1 MTDPDSRPPFRADH
15 VGSLLRSKKLIDAHQ
30 AQIAGK
36 RPAAD
41 LSAIEDEEIRN
52 AVAIQERVGIRAITD
67 GELRR
72 NNWRDR
78 FFERVEGFSQ
88 ERIPSSFI
96 FTEYSGEQRRGMP
109 VPTVVGKLRRRQSMT
124 ADDFAFLKPL
134 TRQTA
139 KATLPSPSVN
149 HFFSGDKSLAGSPY
163 RDRHAFFADVV
174 AIYRQEIADLAAAGC
189 RYLQIDEIPIAVLC
203 DPRDKEIVRTRG
215 EDPEELITDYCQ
227 AINDAIAEKPAD
239 MTICVHLCRG
249 NAGHGQ
255 ARGGYDP
262 VAQRLF
268 QELRVD
274 GYFLEYDTERSGSFE
289 ALRVVPKGKKV
300 VLGIISTKLR
310 ELEDA
315 DYVRRRIDDAARCI
329 DLTQLCLSPQC
340 GFASSFQTDRFTFDD
355 QERKLAHLVRIAQD
369 VWGDV

>member
-1 MTDPDSRPPFRADH
+1 MRSRVLFTSRSIRLRRLMPWLTRLGALLCTLRALPGFRQQRAN
-15 VGSLLRSKKLIDAHQ
+15 
-30 AQIAGK
+30 
-36 RPAAD
+36 PA
-41 LSAIEDEEIRN
+41 
-52 AVAIQERVGIRAITD
+52 
-67 GELRR
+67 RR

-189 RYLQIDEIPIAVLC
+189 AICRSARFRSPCCAIRATRRSSGRVA
-203 DPRDKEIVRTRG
+203 RT
-215 EDPEELITDYCQ
+215 
-227 AINDAIAEKPAD
+227 
-239 MTICVHLCRG
+239 
-249 NAGHGQ
+249 
-255 ARGGYDP
+255 
-262 VAQRLF
+262 
-268 QELRVD
+268 LR
-274 GYFLEYDTERSGSFE
+274 S
-289 ALRVVPKGKKV
+289 
-300 VLGIISTKLR
+300 
-310 ELEDA
+310 
-315 DYVRRRIDDAARCI
+315 
-329 DLTQLCLSPQC
+329 
-340 GFASSFQTDRFTFDD
+340 
-355 QERKLAHLVRIAQD
+355 
-369 VWGDV
+369 